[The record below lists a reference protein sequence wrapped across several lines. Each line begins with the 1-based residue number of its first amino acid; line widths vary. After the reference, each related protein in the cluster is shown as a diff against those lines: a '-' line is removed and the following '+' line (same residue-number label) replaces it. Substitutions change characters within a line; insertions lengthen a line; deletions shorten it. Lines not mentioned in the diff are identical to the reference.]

1 MGSGSRGGV
10 LGGLAHSFS
19 PVRVIRS
26 WSFWPD
32 ATLRSCARNWLDHWV
47 IVGRLD
53 FGTTIA
59 QAAHQVMFQRTVPS
73 KPASRNHDPRV
84 DVLTPRERQI
94 IRLIALGASNKEI
107 AHQLSITERTV
118 KAHLTNVFQ
127 KLGLSTRLQLAIQVL
142 SGGLPD

>member
-1 MGSGSRGGV
+1 
-10 LGGLAHSFS
+10 
-19 PVRVIRS
+19 
-26 WSFWPD
+26 
-32 ATLRSCARNWLDHWV
+32 
-47 IVGRLD
+47 
-53 FGTTIA
+53 
-59 QAAHQVMFQRTVPS
+59 MFQRTVPS

-107 AHQLSITERTV
+107 ARQLSITERTV